1 MQTENVFIRQL
12 KKHPLSFLYRL
23 IKNIVFSLFFF
34 CLVLVV
40 LYIAGDY
47 QNFQTE
53 SQQLILSTLSFS
65 SIVLLL
71 FSILIFGE
79 TIIRLITKGEKLKS
93 VAVLLAMIFNIIF
106 SVICMS
112 FSNIIFY
119 LSEGF

>member
-40 LYIAGDY
+40 LYIAGNY
-47 QNFQTE
+47 QNFQAE

-65 SIVLLL
+65 SIVLLI

-79 TIIRLITKGEKLKS
+79 TIIRLVTKGEKLKS
-93 VAVLLAMIFNIIF
+93 VAVLLTMIFNILF
-106 SVICMS
+106 SLVCMS
-112 FSNIIFY
+112 FSNVVYY

>member
-40 LYIAGDY
+40 LYIAGNY
-47 QNFQTE
+47 QNFQAE

-65 SIVLLL
+65 SIVLLI

-93 VAVLLAMIFNIIF
+93 VAVLLTMIFNILF
-106 SVICMS
+106 SLVCMS
-112 FSNIIFY
+112 FSNVVYY